1 MSKPEE
7 LVKIVAG
14 QLVLDGWNRDQLGNT
29 LTNTKYPDSKIVLT
43 YSGSQ
48 VQIIGRHGDKSIT
61 KYVDNS
67 YNALVNV
74 GMVLDFFKDSHVSL
88 P

>member
-1 MSKPEE
+1 MKPEE

-14 QLVLDGWNRDQLGNT
+14 QLTLDGWKRDQLGNT
-29 LTNTKYPDSKIVLT
+29 ITHKDYPDSKIVLT

-74 GMVLDFFKDSHVSL
+74 GLVRDFIKDSHVPLS
-88 P
+88 